1 MRQGVRGP
9 RAVQLLDGAAHR
21 GDRLRD
27 RIAAQLARRS
37 WRLRQDLLREGSA
50 PASPRPP
57 AIRSTRAFN
66 SAWAS
71 PTALMSSLD
80 RPAADRRS
88 RFHVALMISFCAA
101 IERVDLRGL
110 PAAAHRLALR
120 RTNSSVNG
128 FTSRKNMSLF
138 ASLDGFAARD
148 VARPGVI
155 GDDVARLHFEIFG
168 GEQVRPDA
176 RDGGPGEARERH
188 RLRGTAADGVDQLE
202 LRDPVV
208 VVCARLDRDF
218 LERRDSL
225 IAVRPHDVHRR
236 RTIVHH
242 ANEVL
247 DVADRREAVAIR
259 QPHTI
264 GVVFCEHQL
273 GGGRIVVRRQ
283 PDRLGACQPELAS
296 RQRLVGVNLQTDPRS
311 GRGVDV
317 AAVLVLARREARER
331 RIGVADVDGL
341 HFRRAQRRH
350 RESVRRRAA
359 RHDPVLEAAID
370 GFEGIAEGAAGGRHR
385 HGPLLAV
392 RGNDQRRDDR

>member
-50 PASPRPP
+50 PASPRPGHP
-57 AIRSTRAFN
+57 
-66 SAWAS
+66 
-71 PTALMSSLD
+71 LD
-80 RPAADRRS
+80 PRLQLGLGVADGLDVFARPPGRRS
-88 RFHVALMISFCAA
+88 PLEIPRRVDDFLLCGD
-101 IERVDLRGL
+101 ERVELRGL
-110 PAAAHRLALR
+110 PTAAHRLAL
-120 RTNSSVNG
+120 
-128 FTSRKNMSLF
+128 
-138 ASLDGFAARD
+138 SLDELLGERLHLEEEHVALRLARRLRPRD

-155 GDDVARLHFEIFG
+155 GNDVARLHFEIFG

-208 VVCARLDRDF
+208 VVCARFDRDF
-218 LERRDSL
+218 LERRDPL

-247 DVADRREAVAIR
+247 DVAGRREAVAIR
-259 QPHTI
+259 QPHAI

-283 PDRLGACQPELAS
+283 PDRLGARQPELAS

-311 GRGVDV
+311 RRGVDV
-317 AAVLVLARREARER
+317 ATVLVLARREARER

-392 RGNDQRRDDR
+392 RGNDQRRNDR